1 MKTSAANKSLIIYI
15 CIRNEKR
22 MSYLPPTNTKE
33 KYHRKM
39 KNTQKLSPKPH
50 RTYRWI
56 VIENK
61 TQEA

>member
-1 MKTSAANKSLIIYI
+1 
-15 CIRNEKR
+15 